1 MNINHKFLFLLSKFA
16 EVYPIGHSKYAPGT
30 MASLTAIFIGYFLI
44 LNLDIK
50 IYLIFLFMFII
61 TSYFLCEAHI
71 KLHKKKDPKE
81 VVVDEISG
89 QFIAILG
96 CVQSEKFTYIF
107 LFLSLFL
114 SFILFRFF
122 DITKIGPIKK
132 FENLPNGIG
141 IMADDIAAGLFAFIT
156 QAAILT
162 SINQNIYIKTLW
174 N

>member
-1 MNINHKFLFLLSKFA
+1 MSINQKFLFYLSRFA

-30 MASLTAIFIGYFLI
+30 MGSLIGVLIGYYLI
-44 LNLDIK
+44 INLDIK
-50 IYLIFLFMFII
+50 FYLTFLIIFII
-61 TSYFLCEAHI
+61 ISYFLCEAHI
-71 KLHKKKDPKE
+71 KLYNAKDPKE

-96 CVQSEKFTYIF
+96 CVHSENLTYIF
-107 LFLSLFL
+107 LSLLL

-132 FENLPNGIG
+132 FEKLPNGIG
-141 IMADDIAAGLFAFIT
+141 IMADDIVAGLFAFLT
-156 QAAILT
+156 QAAFLT
-162 SINQNIYIKTLW
+162 SLNQNIYIKTLW

>member
-1 MNINHKFLFLLSKFA
+1 MNNKNKFLLYLSRFA
-16 EVYPIGHSKYAPGT
+16 EVYPVGHSKYAPGT
-30 MASLTAIFIGYFLI
+30 IGSLIGIVIGYFLF
-44 LNLDIK
+44 LNLDIEL
-50 IYLIFLFMFII
+50 YLIFLLIFII
-61 TSYFLCEAHI
+61 ISYFLCEAHL
-71 KLHKKKDPKE
+71 KLYNRKDPKE
-81 VVVDEISG
+81 VVIDEISG

-96 CVQSEKFTYIF
+96 CIYSENLTYII
-107 LFLSLFL
+107 LSLLL

-141 IMADDIAAGLFAFIT
+141 IMADDIVAGLFAFVT

-162 SINQNIYIKTLW
+162 SLNQNIYVKTLW

>member
-1 MNINHKFLFLLSKFA
+1 MSINQKFLLYLSRFA

-30 MASLTAIFIGYFLI
+30 MGSLIGVLTGYFLI

-50 IYLIFLFMFII
+50 SYLIFLIIFII
-61 TSYFLCEAHI
+61 ISYLLCEAHL
-71 KLHKKKDPKE
+71 KLYDKKDPKE
-81 VVVDEISG
+81 VVVDEVSG

-96 CVQSEKFTYIF
+96 CVYSENLTYIF
-107 LFLSLFL
+107 LSLLL

-132 FENLPNGIG
+132 FEKLPNGIG
-141 IMADDIAAGLFAFIT
+141 IMADDIVAGLFAFIT

-162 SINQNIYIKTLW
+162 ILNQNIYIKTLW

>member
-1 MNINHKFLFLLSKFA
+1 MNRNKKFLFYLSKTA
-16 EVYPIGHSKYAPGT
+16 ELYPIGHSKYAPGT
-30 MASLTAIFIGYFLI
+30 MGSLVGILIGYFLI
-44 LNLDIK
+44 LNLEIES
-50 IYLIFLFMFII
+50 YLFFLFFFII
-61 TSYFLCEAHI
+61 VSYFLCEAHL
-71 KLHKKKDPKE
+71 KLYNKKDPKE
-81 VVVDEISG
+81 VVIDEITG

-96 CVQSEKFTYIF
+96 CIQSEKLSYII
-107 LFLSLFL
+107 LSLIS

-141 IMADDIAAGLFAFIT
+141 IMADDIVAGLFAFVT

-162 SINQNIYIKTLW
+162 SLNQNIYIKTLW

>member
-1 MNINHKFLFLLSKFA
+1 MSINQKLLFYLSRFA
-16 EVYPIGHSKYAPGT
+16 EAYPIGHSKYAPGT
-30 MASLTAIFIGYFLI
+30 MGSLIGVLIGYSLI

-50 IYLIFLFMFII
+50 FYLMFLIFFII
-61 TSYFLCEAHI
+61 ISYFLCEAH
-71 KLHKKKDPKE
+71 LQLYNKKDPKE

-89 QFIAILG
+89 QLIAILG
-96 CVQSEKFTYIF
+96 CVYSENLTYIF
-107 LFLSLFL
+107 LSSLL

-132 FENLPNGIG
+132 SEKLPNGIG
-141 IMADDIAAGLFAFIT
+141 IMADDILAGLFAFVT

-162 SINQNIYIKTLW
+162 SLNQNIYINTLW

>member
-1 MNINHKFLFLLSKFA
+1 MSINQKFLLYLSRFA
-16 EVYPIGHSKYAPGT
+16 EAYPIGRSKYAPGT
-30 MASLTAIFIGYFLI
+30 MGSLIGVLVGSFLI

-50 IYLIFLFMFII
+50 FYLIFLIIFII
-61 TSYFLCEAHI
+61 ISYYLCEAHL
-71 KLHKKKDPKE
+71 KLYNKKDPKE
-81 VVVDEISG
+81 VVIDEISG

-96 CVQSEKFTYIF
+96 CVYSENLTHIV
-107 LFLSLFL
+107 LSLLL

-132 FENLPNGIG
+132 FEKFPNGIG
-141 IMADDIAAGLFAFIT
+141 IMADDIVAGLFAFVT

-162 SINQNIYIKTLW
+162 SLNQNIYIKTLW

>member
-1 MNINHKFLFLLSKFA
+1 MIINKKILLYLSRFA
-16 EVYPIGHSKYAPGT
+16 EAYPIGHSKYAPGT
-30 MASLTAIFIGYFLI
+30 MGSLIGILIGYFLL

-50 IYLIFLFMFII
+50 SYLLFLIIFII
-61 TSYFLCEAHI
+61 VSYLLCEVHL
-71 KLHKKKDPKE
+71 KFYNKKDPKE

-96 CVQSEKFTYIF
+96 CVQSDKSTYM
-107 LFLSLFL
+107 FLSLLL
-114 SFILFRFF
+114 SFVLFRFF
-122 DITKIGPIKK
+122 DITKIGPIKR

-141 IMADDIAAGLFAFIT
+141 IMADDIVAGLFALVT

-162 SINQNIYIKTLW
+162 SLNQNIYIKTLW

>member
-1 MNINHKFLFLLSKFA
+1 MSINQKFLLYLSRFA
-16 EVYPIGHSKYAPGT
+16 EAYPIGHSKYAPGT
-30 MASLTAIFIGYFLI
+30 MGSLIGVLIGYFLI

-50 IYLIFLFMFII
+50 FYLIFLIIFII
-61 TSYFLCEAHI
+61 ISYLLCEAHL
-71 KLHKKKDPKE
+71 KLYNKKDPKE
-81 VVVDEISG
+81 VVVDEVSG

-96 CVQSEKFTYIF
+96 CVYSENLTYIF
-107 LFLSLFL
+107 LSLLL

-132 FENLPNGIG
+132 FEKLPNGVG
-141 IMADDIAAGLFAFIT
+141 IMADDIVAGLFAFVT

-162 SINQNIYIKTLW
+162 GLNQNIYIKTLW

>member
-1 MNINHKFLFLLSKFA
+1 MIINQKFLFYLSRFA
-16 EVYPIGHSKYAPGT
+16 EAYPIGHSKYAPGT
-30 MASLTAIFIGYFLI
+30 MGSLIGVLIGSFLI

-50 IYLIFLFMFII
+50 FYLIFLMIFIMI
-61 TSYFLCEAHI
+61 SYFLCEAHL
-71 KLHKKKDPKE
+71 KLYNAKDPKE
-81 VVVDEISG
+81 VIVDEISG

-96 CVQSEKFTYIF
+96 CVHSENLTYIF
-107 LFLSLFL
+107 LSLLL

-122 DITKIGPIKK
+122 DITKVGPIKK

-141 IMADDIAAGLFAFIT
+141 IMADDIVAGLFAFIT

-162 SINQNIYIKTLW
+162 SLNQNIYIKTLW

>member
-1 MNINHKFLFLLSKFA
+1 MSINQKFLFYLSRFA

-30 MASLTAIFIGYFLI
+30 MGSLIGILIGYLLI

-50 IYLIFLFMFII
+50 YYLIFLIIFII
-61 TSYFLCEAHI
+61 LSYFLCEAHL
-71 KLHKKKDPKE
+71 KLYAKKDPKE

-89 QFIAILG
+89 QLIAILG
-96 CVQSEKFTYIF
+96 CVHSENLTYIF
-107 LFLSLFL
+107 LSLLF

-122 DITKIGPIKK
+122 DITKVGPIKK
-132 FENLPNGIG
+132 FEKLPNGFG
-141 IMADDIAAGLFAFIT
+141 IMTDDIVAGLFAFVT

-162 SINQNIYIKTLW
+162 GLNQNIYFKTLW